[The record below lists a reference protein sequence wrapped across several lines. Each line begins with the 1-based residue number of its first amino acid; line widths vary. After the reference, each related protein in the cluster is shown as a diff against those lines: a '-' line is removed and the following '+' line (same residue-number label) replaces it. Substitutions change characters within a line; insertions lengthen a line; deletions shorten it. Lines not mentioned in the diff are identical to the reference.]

1 MTSKVNKELLK
12 TVAKMYTGMP
22 KDNWSAYHRMLTL
35 FSNNQ
40 VTDSRYCRQPGSA
53 EHDAETLLL
62 YLKANLEH
70 QELVEKYH
78 GQGERTT
85 KQAAET
91 VGLKLPEEYVPSIW
105 KTDK

>member
-1 MTSKVNKELLK
+1 M
-12 TVAKMYTGMP
+12 
-22 KDNWSAYHRMLTL
+22 
-35 FSNNQ
+35 
-40 VTDSRYCRQPGSA
+40 TDSRYCRQPGSA

-105 KTDK
+105 ETDK